1 MAKEVSQG
9 VVSADEE
16 KKRIQNEKKQL
27 KKQQKDQK
35 KEAKRRAKEIAKQEE
50 DLGLD
55 EGNGLVTFGA
65 TILIVALWIA
75 VVCVIV
81 KLDIGGFGSSV
92 LAPILKDVPVVN
104 MILPDSGQ
112 TETTDPGS
120 YGGYSSLQDAVA
132 YIRQLELELEQ
143 VRTAS
148 NNKDAELE
156 KLLAENQRLSEFE
169 QRTVEFQRIRQEF
182 YDEVV
187 YAEKGP
193 GAEEYRKWYEEMDPA
208 TAEVLYK
215 QVVSQ
220 LEESKEIQE
229 FAATYSSPNMKPKE
243 AAEIFNDMTDDL
255 NLVAKILSAMS
266 VESRGAVLAA
276 MDKEVA
282 AKLTKIMNPDS

>member
-9 VVSADEE
+9 VVSAEDE
-16 KKRIQNEKKQL
+16 KKRIQDEKKQL

-65 TILIVALWIA
+65 TVLIVALWIA

-92 LAPILKDVPVVN
+92 LAPILKDVPVLN

-120 YGGYSSLQDAVA
+120 YGGYSSLPDAVA

-148 NNKDAELE
+148 NAKDADMERLM
-156 KLLAENQRLSEFE
+156 AENQRLSEFE
-169 QRTVEFQRIRQEF
+169 QRAVEFQRIQQEF
-182 YDEVV
+182 YEEVV
-187 YAEKGP
+187 YAENGP

-208 TAEVLYK
+208 TAEALYK
-215 QVVSQ
+215 QVVVQ
-220 LEESKEIQE
+220 LEESKEVQE
-229 FAATYSSPNMKPKE
+229 YAAAYSSMEPKD
-243 AAEIFNDMTDDL
+243 AAKIFDNMTDNL
-255 NLVAKILSAMS
+255 ALVAKILNAIS
-266 VESRGAVLAA
+266 VEARGEILAA
-276 MDKEVA
+276 MDTEVA
-282 AKLTKIMNPDS
+282 ARLTKIMDPDS

>member
-1 MAKEVSQG
+1 G
-9 VVSADEE
+9 
-16 KKRIQNEKKQL
+16 N
-27 KKQQKDQK
+27 
-35 KEAKRRAKEIAKQEE
+35 EIANQVAY
-50 DLGLD
+50 LGSVVR
-55 EGNGLVTFGA
+55 NGLVTFGA

-92 LAPILKDVPVVN
+92 LAPLLKDVPVVN

-156 KLLAENQRLSEFE
+156 KLMAENQRLSEFE

-182 YDEVV
+182 YEEVV

-215 QVVSQ
+215 QVVKQ
-220 LEESKEIQE
+220 LEASKEAQE
-229 FAATYSSPNMKPKE
+229 YAATYAAMKPKE
-243 AAEIFNDMTDDL
+243 AAEIFNNMTNEL
-255 NLVAKILSAMS
+255 NLVAKILNAMS

-276 MDKEVA
+276 MDTEVA
-282 AKLTKIMNPDS
+282 AKLTKIMDPDS

>member
-1 MAKEVSQG
+1 MAKEISQG
-9 VVSADEE
+9 AVSPEDE
-16 KKRIQNEKKQL
+16 KKRIEDEKKQL

-35 KEAKRRAKEIAKQEE
+35 KEAKCRAKEIAKQEE

-65 TILIVALWIA
+65 TVLIVALWIA

-92 LAPILKDVPVVN
+92 LAPILKDVPVLN

-120 YGGYSSLQDAVA
+120 YGGYSSLQDAVD

-148 NNKDAELE
+148 NAKDADLE
-156 KLLAENQRLSEFE
+156 KLRAEVERLSAFE
-169 QRTVEFQRIRQEF
+169 QRQVEFQRIMQEF
-182 YDEVV
+182 YEEVI
-187 YAEKGP
+187 YAENGP

-208 TAEVLYK
+208 TAEALYK
-215 QVVSQ
+215 QVVVQ
-220 LEESKEIQE
+220 MEESKEVQE
-229 FAATYSSPNMKPKE
+229 FASTYSAMEPKR
-243 AAEIFNDMTDDL
+243 AAAIFNEMTDNL
-255 NLVAKILSAMS
+255 ELVAKILNAMKTDA
-266 VESRGAVLAA
+266 RGDILGA
-276 MDKEVA
+276 MDTEVA
-282 AKLTKIMNPDS
+282 ARLTKIMDPDS

>member
-243 AAEIFNDMTDDL
+243 AAEIFNTMTDDL
-255 NLVAKILSAMS
+255 NRVAKILNAMS
-266 VESRGAVLAA
+266 AESRGSILAA
-276 MDKEVA
+276 MDTEVA

>member
-1 MAKEVSQG
+1 MAKEISQG
-9 VVSADEE
+9 AVSPEDE
-16 KKRIQNEKKQL
+16 KKRIEDEKKQL

-65 TILIVALWIA
+65 TVLIVALWIA

-92 LAPILKDVPVVN
+92 LAPILKDVPVLN

-120 YGGYSSLQDAVA
+120 YGGYSSLQDAVD

-148 NNKDAELE
+148 NAKDADLE
-156 KLLAENQRLSEFE
+156 KLRAEVERLSAFE
-169 QRTVEFQRIRQEF
+169 QKQVEFQRIMQEF
-182 YDEVV
+182 YEEVI
-187 YAEKGP
+187 YAENGP

-208 TAEVLYK
+208 TAEALYK
-215 QVVSQ
+215 QVVVQ
-220 LEESKEIQE
+220 MEESKEVQE
-229 FAATYSSPNMKPKE
+229 FASTYSAMEPKR
-243 AAEIFNDMTDDL
+243 AAAIFNEMTDNL
-255 NLVAKILSAMS
+255 ELVAKILNAMKTDA
-266 VESRGAVLAA
+266 RGDILGA
-276 MDKEVA
+276 MDTEVA
-282 AKLTKIMNPDS
+282 ARLTKIMDPDS